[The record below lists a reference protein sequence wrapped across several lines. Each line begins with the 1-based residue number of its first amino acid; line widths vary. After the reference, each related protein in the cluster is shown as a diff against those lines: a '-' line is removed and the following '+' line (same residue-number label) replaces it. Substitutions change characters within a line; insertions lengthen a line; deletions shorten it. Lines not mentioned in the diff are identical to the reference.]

1 MAANVKG
8 GRAGRHEIL
17 YDRPVKIPVHV
28 LSGFLGVGK
37 TTAVKDLLARRAD
50 RERIAVVV
58 NEFGTLGVDGALLS
72 DCASC
77 ILKEVPGGC
86 VCCTA
91 MADLEASLE
100 EVCDLVAPTRFVLEP
115 TGLARPSEL
124 VDLLRGPRWAPR
136 FDVRPVITLLDP
148 QQDVE
153 ALCRESALFRDQVE
167 TADVLVLN
175 RCDLA
180 SEEEILRVEEWARAL
195 APPKLRI
202 VRASHGVLPDEV
214 WDLERPAA
222 PGGATLLEA
231 RAPHHLHG
239 NLRENSSEGHVGKGV
254 AFAPERVFDADRLL
268 AALEAL
274 RAGSL
279 TQGRV
284 ARAKGLF
291 HTTAGWR
298 VHEIAGGT
306 LTTEPTSWRRDSRV
320 DVILKDP
327 EAGGKEGEG
336 DFFEWERALAD
347 ALIPESAPLLTLE
360 DGNGAM
366 RAYDPRGF
374 AALSLPLSPSK
385 QNLSSDLAGASAFRL
400 GDVLEHAGLA
410 RPADWMWLVMDAG
423 LFGVGGPRRVL
434 ENGIV
439 FPSGEG
445 FRFVLPEEA
454 ARGAED
460 DVDACRDLANVC
472 GVKLADA
479 PGAVDRTDGGEP

>member
-1 MAANVKG
+1 
-8 GRAGRHEIL
+8 
-17 YDRPVKIPVHV
+17 VKIAVHI

-58 NEFGTLGVDGALLS
+58 NEFGSLGVDGALLS

-77 ILKEVPGGC
+77 ILREVPGGC

-100 EVCDLVAPTRFVLEP
+100 EVCDIVAPTRFVLEP

-124 VDLLRGPRWAPR
+124 VDLLRGPRWAQR

-148 QQDVE
+148 QEGVE
-153 ALCRESALFRDQVE
+153 ALCRESALYRDQIE

-202 VRASHGVLPDEV
+202 IRAAHGVLPDEI
-214 WDLERPAA
+214 WDLERQTPAA
-222 PGGATLLEA
+222 APALLEA
-231 RAPHHLHG
+231 SASHTHLQK
-239 NLRENSSEGHVGKGV
+239 NSLEGYVGRGI
-254 AFAPERVFDADRLL
+254 ARPPERIFDADRLL
-268 AALEAL
+268 RALEEL
-274 RAGSL
+274 RDGKI
-279 TQGRV
+279 TRGRV
-284 ARAKGLF
+284 ARAKGIF

-298 VHEIAGGT
+298 VHEIAGGR
-306 LTTEPTSWRRDSRV
+306 LSTETTSWRRDSRV
-320 DVILKDP
+320 DVILKNP
-327 EAGGKEGEG
+327 GEG
-336 DFFEWERALAD
+336 DFLEWEEALGD
-347 ALIPESAPLLTLE
+347 ALVPADAPLLMLE
-360 DGNGAM
+360 DGAGGM

-374 AALSLPLSPSK
+374 SALSHSLSKKIFSSSS
-385 QNLSSDLAGASAFRL
+385 SSDSPPAAFRL
-400 GDVLEHAGLA
+400 GDVMSHAGIS
-410 RPADWMWLVMDAG
+410 RPADWMWIVMDSG

-439 FPSGEG
+439 FPEDGG
-445 FRFVLPEEA
+445 FRFVLPDEA

-472 GVKLADA
+472 GVKLADS
-479 PGAVDRTDGGEP
+479 PGAQAPAGEVS